1 MPGWDT
7 FAVVIGG
14 TGGAL
19 VGLLFVAISIHAAK
33 LGSSADLRNRAAQTL
48 VVFATLLL
56 ASVILAVLSQPDRL
70 VGVEFVVLAVV
81 VAVGPTLVIECALTV
96 TFCTNSRPGCTFDE
110 PPLKRR
116 HPANQ
121 QARGVPIRYCYFSRS
136 NRSLFITLTHAATK
150 SSTNFRLLSSCA

>member
-56 ASVILAVLSQPDRL
+56 ASVILAVPSQPDRL

-81 VAVGPTLVIECALTV
+81 VAVGMVLLERRAGKGSTENMLSRVLERINPNYTTALGALLTGGLMIGGVSWAPYVLFPTACIAIVGGLASAYLLLT
-96 TFCTNSRPGCTFDE
+96 
-110 PPLKRR
+110 
-116 HPANQ
+116 
-121 QARGVPIRYCYFSRS
+121 
-136 NRSLFITLTHAATK
+136 TL
-150 SSTNFRLLSSCA
+150 SD